1 MHTEN
6 YLEAAHAL
14 ILSIE
19 SCQSSYETYYHLT
32 HMKRNIHQIVYGNS
46 RLLAVLD

>member
-19 SCQSSYETYYHLT
+19 SCQSSYKTYHHLT
-32 HMKRNIHQIVYGNS
+32 HMKINIQMVYGNFK
-46 RLLAVLD
+46 LLAVLD

>member
-19 SCQSSYETYYHLT
+19 SCQSSYETYH
-32 HMKRNIHQIVYGNS
+32 HMKINIHQIVYGNFK
-46 RLLAVLD
+46 LLAVLD